1 MMYSLLIGG
10 TIAIII
16 VGVPLAAGIA
26 RLLNRRKMTA
36 EDQKIVQS
44 FEKRRRDARY
54 FWR

>member
-1 MMYSLLIGG
+1 MYSLLIGG

-26 RLLNRRKMTA
+26 RSLNRRKMTA

-44 FEKRRRDARY
+44 FEERRGDARY